1 MDLFTWIL
9 TPDITDIDINNL
21 HNYSCY
27 DEECLISTFYKDEI
41 LDFLDENN
49 IKVNEYV
56 LTENF
61 QYKFNFNINKE
72 LFNDKINNFI
82 NFKTGRFKTSSIYIK
97 TDTNNWVKIWKK
109 GVFYKN

>member
-21 HNYSCY
+21 HNYGCY
-27 DEECLISTFYKDEI
+27 DEECLISTFYIDEM

-56 LTENF
+56 FTKDF
-61 QYKFNFNINKE
+61 QYKFSFNINKE

-97 TDTNNWVKIWKK
+97 TDNNAWVKIYKK